1 MLESISLTSFHKAQD
16 LEEKAFSNNSFANKS
31 ALKKEAKVQFNISK
45 APMLESYY
53 EKKSESFMKNV
64 ESQQTSKKSLGNK
77 RD

>member
-1 MLESISLTSFHKAQD
+1 
-16 LEEKAFSNNSFANKS
+16 
-31 ALKKEAKVQFNISK
+31 
-45 APMLESYY
+45 MLESYY